1 MTDVQD
7 KKQESITA
15 LKNANK
21 HLTDLFSR
29 VEEKDRTLGN
39 VASELTRISN
49 KLGDIYVDDWEG
61 GRTVYK
67 PLKHIVQKLAERLTE
82 ARS

>member
-1 MTDVQD
+1 MSDVD

-39 VASELTRISN
+39 VASELVRVSN
-49 KLGDIYVDDWEG
+49 KLGDICVDDWEG
-61 GRTVYK
+61 GRTVHK
-67 PLKHIVQKLAERLTE
+67 PLRLILQKLAGQLTE